1 MATLFGYSL
10 SVKDGAFLAAFFL
23 DLIFF
28 MTFLFLLDVASN
40 FLFID
45 EDEKYAKE

>member
-1 MATLFGYSL
+1 MTLFGYSF

-40 FLFID
+40 YFFVDVDEID
-45 EDEKYAKE
+45 SKK